1 MDAYIDSYL
10 LHLRLERNLSP
21 HTVSSYARDLQRL
34 VQHLPS
40 RTRPETLARDDI
52 ERFLAWLRDHEGLS
66 ARSAARTL
74 SAVRGFCR
82 FLVRERVRADDPSE
96 LIPSPR
102 LGRPLP
108 RVLGKSDAVALTE
121 APVGETPHALRDAAM
136 IELLYATGLRV
147 TELVN
152 LKVSELDLDR
162 GIVRVTGKGSK
173 TRLVPVGEHA
183 IARLTRYLEVGR
195 QAFLDRATK
204 RGLRRLPAEVFITAR
219 GRRMTRQ
226 GFWKNLKRYAR
237 AAGLGDDVSPHK
249 LRHSFASHLLE
260 GGADLRAVQSM
271 LGHADLATTQIYT
284 HVSQSALKRAYDGAH
299 PLARPASSKKG

>member
-1 MDAYIDSYL
+1 MDACIDNYL

-21 HTVSSYARDLQRL
+21 HTVSSYSRDLLRL
-34 VQHLPS
+34 VSFLSQSARPDTFV
-40 RTRPETLARDDI
+40 RTDI
-52 ERFLAWLRDHEGLS
+52 ERFLAWLRDTEGLS

-82 FLVRERVRADDPSE
+82 FLVRERVRPDDPSE

-108 RVLGKSDAVALTE
+108 RVLGKSDAVALIE
-121 APVGETPHALRDAAM
+121 APAGETPHALRDAAM
-136 IELLYATGLRV
+136 LELLYATGLRV
-147 TELVN
+147 SELVN
-152 LKVSELDLDR
+152 LKISELDLDR
-162 GIVRVTGKGSK
+162 GVVRVTGKGSK

-183 IARLTRYLEVGR
+183 IARLNRYMEVGR
-195 QAFLDRATK
+195 TGFLDRATK
-204 RGLRRLPAEVFITAR
+204 RGLRRLPAEVFITSR

-237 AAGLGDDVSPHK
+237 AAGIGEDVSPHK

-284 HVSQSALKRAYDGAH
+284 HVSQSALKRAYDDAH
-299 PLARPASSKKG
+299 PLARPTTAKKG